1 MTFGIK
7 NVLVFGNILR
17 EVKLEDIEVKC
28 YLILYLNNYKV
39 VFLFCDSIW

>member
-7 NVLVFGNILR
+7 NVLAFGNTLR
-17 EVKLEDIEVKC
+17 EAKLEEIEVKC